1 MEGRLMT
8 AQTMTTWLFEPVPRC
23 RVAWLRAAFYGFIWL
38 DVFLLRPWVRDHGD
52 VPGIL
57 YKPLEIGD
65 LFHLPTPTHAF
76 TTAVM
81 VALLACSA
89 ICATGRSPRVLGT
102 AVAFLYLEWMVIAF
116 SYGKVDHDRFGF
128 LLALFVLP
136 TVGAASFDDDTK
148 DERAGWA
155 VRCIQLGAVATYFLA
170 VVAKARFGHGLLH
183 WMNSTTLLR
192 AVVRRGTF
200 LADPLLH
207 NPWTLHATQWLII
220 TLELASPLLLVRG
233 RVGRTMLVIFVTF
246 HAVTFACLTIA
257 FWPHLMCLLAFLP
270 LERLRSAAR
279 YLRPGR
285 ILVDADVAGE
295 T

>member
-1 MEGRLMT
+1 MT
-8 AQTMTTWLFEPVPRC
+8 AWLFEPMPRA
-23 RVAWLRAAFYGFIWL
+23 RIAWLRSAFYVFIWF
-38 DVFLLRPWVRDHGD
+38 DVFLFRPWVRQHGD
-52 VPGIL
+52 VPGVL

-65 LFHLPTPTHAF
+65 LLHLPTPTHTF
-76 TTAVM
+76 TTVVM
-81 VALLACSA
+81 VGLLVASA
-89 ICATGRSPRVLGT
+89 ICATGRSPRALGLVV
-102 AVAFLYLEWMVIAF
+102 AVLYLEWMVIAF

-136 TVGAASFDDDTK
+136 TVGAARFDDRTP

-207 NPWTLHATQWLII
+207 HPWTLHATQWLII
-220 TLELASPLLLVRG
+220 ALELASPLLLVRG
-233 RVGRTMLVIFVTF
+233 RVGRWLLVTFVVF

-257 FWPHLMCLLAFLP
+257 FWPHLVSLLAFLP
-270 LERLRSAAR
+270 LERLSGLAAR
-279 YLRPGR
+279 HRRPGGV
-285 ILVDADVAGE
+285 LVDADVAR
-295 T
+295 